1 MNQLL
6 QMELRRSLLQMRRY
20 PVETA
25 LSFLI
30 LTVMFFGI
38 SYGSSAALGGSAS
51 PGHASSLT
59 VLSFAGWM
67 LCMGML
73 SGPASELEAESQ
85 SGTVEQ
91 LFTGAHPLA
100 RILLVRMAAG
110 LLVTGA
116 IVAVVAFA
124 AGRLTGSD
132 LALAPLAML
141 LLALLTAAGGGL
153 LMAGFALVFKKTR
166 SIALLMTFGLMPV
179 MMADGAA
186 SWVQQWPAALMLPF
200 VGPLGL
206 AKGLVIDPGAWSW
219 SMVAMAAV
227 ASLGYFA
234 LGFALFSRLRRV
246 AMRRGTVG
254 QY

>member
-6 QMELRRSLLQMRRY
+6 QLEVRRSLLQMRRY

-91 LFTGAHPLA
+91 LFTEIDEMSETADDRAQDILGALYDYAEH
-100 RILLVRMAAG
+100 I
-110 LLVTGA
+110 
-116 IVAVVAFA
+116 
-124 AGRLTGSD
+124 
-132 LALAPLAML
+132 APE
-141 LLALLTAAGGGL
+141 
-153 LMAGFALVFKKTR
+153 R
-166 SIALLMTFGLMPV
+166 
-179 MMADGAA
+179 
-186 SWVQQWPAALMLPF
+186 
-200 VGPLGL
+200 
-206 AKGLVIDPGAWSW
+206 
-219 SMVAMAAV
+219 
-227 ASLGYFA
+227 
-234 LGFALFSRLRRV
+234 
-246 AMRRGTVG
+246 
-254 QY
+254 